1 MTFLNSFMICNSM
14 VNLGREFK
22 HLIKVGRFVHFNLKH
37 STTQFGTQNKPN
49 SPEFKCFNKFQVFIL
64 LVIYLC
70 SRQIENLEI
79 CVHKI
84 FMEIKQKY
92 ILQRENHLYFHICY
106 HKMLLHFVVRIV
118 SFKSISH
125 AIYFVLDVTY
135 TC

>member
-84 FMEIKQKY
+84 FMEIKQRVECCCQGLGAERVGEK
-92 ILQRENHLYFHICY
+92 
-106 HKMLLHFVVRIV
+106 VVKGYKRPAV
-118 SFKSISH
+118 R
-125 AIYFVLDVTY
+125 
-135 TC
+135 